1 MGANI
6 VGNCA
11 EVYTKVLLPVALCE
25 LGMLKVRRVMRLFQH
40 IFCLQL
46 WAFWHFHSSSCLYI
60 LFSHRCRVMGD
71 IKASKDCFNFTV
83 TFPPKQRNPS
93 VPTNQQPFTTFRAR
107 ISKNGIVIYLFIN
120 IYLINNRMLQILQ
133 IYHAGSRVDMTDF
146 KPTLSLSSLDLVNS
160 SSRVWMSWL
169 RSSFSLFKV

>member
-11 EVYTKVLLPVALCE
+11 EVYTKVLPPVALCE
-25 LGMLKVRRVMRLFQH
+25 LGILKVQRVMLLFQH

-71 IKASKDCFNFTV
+71 IKASKDCFNFIV
-83 TFPPKQRNPS
+83 TFPPKQRNS
-93 VPTNQQPFTTFRAR
+93 SGPTNNPT
-107 ISKNGIVIYLFIN
+107 
-120 IYLINNRMLQILQ
+120 
-133 IYHAGSRVDMTDF
+133 IYHFPSN
-146 KPTLSLSSLDLVNS
+146 DLWKCHHDVMGFWFVELELELNCDPQCFVFHTWNCYKK
-160 SSRVWMSWL
+160 VWLEWH
-169 RSSFSLFKV
+169 KVAARAAL

>member
-25 LGMLKVRRVMRLFQH
+25 LWMLKVHRVMGLFQH

-83 TFPPKQRNPS
+83 TFHPNSAIHLDKPTIYHFPS
-93 VPTNQQPFTTFRAR
+93 YDLWKWHRDD
-107 ISKNGIVIYLFIN
+107 NGI
-120 IYLINNRMLQILQ
+120 LICG
-133 IYHAGSRVDMTDF
+133 AGTGTELWSPMF
-146 KPTLSLSSLDLVNS
+146 CISHMELL
-160 SSRVWMSWL
+160 
-169 RSSFSLFKV
+169 

>member
-25 LGMLKVRRVMRLFQH
+25 LGMLKVRRVMGLFQH

-83 TFPPKQRNPS
+83 TFPP
-93 VPTNQQPFTTFRAR
+93 NQQPLTTSPAM
-107 ISKNGIVIYLFIN
+107 ISENGIVMIMVFWFVELELELNCDPQCFVFHTWNCY
-120 IYLINNRMLQILQ
+120 
-133 IYHAGSRVDMTDF
+133 
-146 KPTLSLSSLDLVNS
+146 KK
-160 SSRVWMSWL
+160 VWLEWH
-169 RSSFSLFKV
+169 KVAARAAL